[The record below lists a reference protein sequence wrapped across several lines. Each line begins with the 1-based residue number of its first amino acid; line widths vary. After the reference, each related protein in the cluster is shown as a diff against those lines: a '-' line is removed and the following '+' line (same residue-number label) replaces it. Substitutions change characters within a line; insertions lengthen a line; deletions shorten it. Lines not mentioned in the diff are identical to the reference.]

1 MGASAIHFFLTT
13 IEHPGVKGGHLV
25 KEAPVLHR
33 RFYGLD
39 LAKDTGGFRITSSVG
54 DVARKQAMTLRNRA
68 ARCRQL
74 AATFYDQRIVCE
86 LETYACELEAQA
98 TLFESGNRSLPR
110 SSVG

>member
-1 MGASAIHFFLTT
+1 
-13 IEHPGVKGGHLV
+13 
-25 KEAPVLHR
+25 
-33 RFYGLD
+33 
-39 LAKDTGGFRITSSVG
+39 
-54 DVARKQAMTLRNRA
+54 MTLRNRA

>member
-1 MGASAIHFFLTT
+1 M
-13 IEHPGVKGGHLV
+13 
-25 KEAPVLHR
+25 LHR

-39 LAKDTGGFRITSSVG
+39 SDKDAGGFRIASSVG
-54 DVARKQAMTLRNRA
+54 EVAKRQATTLRNRA

-74 AATFYDQRIVCE
+74 AATFYDHRIICE